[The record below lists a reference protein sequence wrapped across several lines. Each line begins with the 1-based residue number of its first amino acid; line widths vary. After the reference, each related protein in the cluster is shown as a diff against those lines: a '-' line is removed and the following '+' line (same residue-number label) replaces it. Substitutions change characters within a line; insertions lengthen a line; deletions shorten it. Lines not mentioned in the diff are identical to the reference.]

1 MTVKFAYLIIAHTE
15 PDMLKALLRCLDDE
29 RNDIF
34 LHIDAKSP
42 MQYEDFQ
49 AIPRHS
55 KITVMP
61 RMDIQW
67 GGSSLVRLEMDF
79 LEAAVRQGPYDYYH
93 LLSGQDFP
101 LKSQDE
107 IHAFFEARNGTE
119 FVSIEEE
126 KTKNPSIQ
134 WRYRYYHWLKDFY
147 GRKKGLLGH
156 AEDALIA
163 LQKPFV
169 RRDRN
174 CVYGGGHQ
182 WFSITGAFAEY
193 AAAHRDWVKKR
204 FRFTYCCDEIF
215 LQTLL
220 LQSPFKEKLN
230 CAPDMPGCLQCAR
243 LIDWDRGGPYTFT
256 IEDWDMLLA
265 SPAMF
270 ARKLSMASGPCRQ
283 LTEALE
289 DRIAR

>member
-1 MTVKFAYLIIAHTE
+1 MRFAYLIIAHTE
-15 PDMLKALLRCLDDE
+15 PDMLKALLRCLDDP

-49 AIPRHS
+49 SIPRRS

-67 GGSSLVRLEMDF
+67 GGSSLIRLEMDF

-93 LLSGQDFP
+93 LLSGQDLP
-101 LKSQDE
+101 IKTQDE

-126 KTKNPSIQ
+126 KTKKPSVQ

-163 LQKPFV
+163 LQMPFV

-182 WFSITGAFAEY
+182 WFSITGTFAEY
-193 AAAHRDWVKKR
+193 AVAHRDWVKKR

-220 LQSPFKEKLN
+220 LQSPYKEKLN
-230 CAPDMPGCLQCAR
+230 RAPDMPGCLQCAR
-243 LIDWDRGGPYTFT
+243 LIDWVRGGPYTFT
-256 IEDWDMLLA
+256 IEDLDMILA

-270 ARKLSMASGPCRQ
+270 ARKLSMASSPCRK

-289 DRIAR
+289 ARITQ

>member
-1 MTVKFAYLIIAHTE
+1 MKFAYLIIAHTE

-49 AIPRHS
+49 AILRRS
-55 KITVMP
+55 KLTVMP

-67 GGSSLVRLEMDF
+67 GGFSLIQLEMDF
-79 LEAAVRQGPYDYYH
+79 LDMALKQGPYDYFH
-93 LLSGQDFP
+93 LLSGQDLP
-101 LKSQDE
+101 IKTQDE
-107 IHAFFEARNGTE
+107 IHAFFEAHNGTE
-119 FVSIEEE
+119 FVSIEEG
-126 KTKNPSIQ
+126 KTKSPSVQ
-134 WRYRYYHWLKDFY
+134 WRYRYYHWLKEFY
-147 GRKKGLLGH
+147 GRKKGLLGR
-156 AEDALIA
+156 AEDALIF

-193 AAAHRDWVKKR
+193 AAAHRAWINKR
-204 FRFTYCCDEIF
+204 FHFTYCCDEIF

-220 LQSPFKEKLN
+220 LQSPFREKLN
-230 CAPDMPGCLQCAR
+230 RASDMPGCLQCAR
-243 LIDWDRGGPYTFT
+243 LIDWVRGGPYTFT
-256 IEDWDMLLA
+256 IDDLDMILA

-270 ARKLSMASGPCRQ
+270 ARKLSMANSPCRK

-289 DRIAR
+289 ARITQ